1 MIAGLEVYD
10 RLGRLIMG
18 AEDYNRYILGTIDLR
33 GVYFGADHYQKKI
46 LEHEQTITV
55 DCPQFDSHCKL
66 VPLLDIGAQPYGQV
80 NSYYAGQPNRYDIY
94 MAKGN
99 DRTITKDEWDKA
111 AKQNVYKYFPVVK
124 SYKTWGFGF
133 SYIAAIMGE
142 GTTQQGLNFWCPEP
156 GKISYNTGGSM
167 EANWLAYAQQD
178 QSEYKEG
185 DTYCG
190 VSWLLMR
197 CLILGRLE

>member
-33 GVYFGADHYQKKI
+33 GVYFGADHYNKKI

-55 DCPQFDSHCKL
+55 DCPHFDSHCKL
-66 VPLLDIGAQPYGQV
+66 IPVMDIGVLPYRQSG
-80 NSYYAGQPNRYDIY
+80 SRSLLPPER
-94 MAKGN
+94 
-99 DRTITKDEWDKA
+99 DE
-111 AKQNVYKYFPVVK
+111 VYKLVGSGKLLTIDEYNKGFCERVYSYFPVAQ
-124 SYKTWGFGF
+124 SYSYWAF
-133 SYIAAIMGE
+133 SWSYTSGVLGSPDGIH
-142 GTTQQGLNFWCPEP
+142 QGIHYWCPEP
-156 GKISYNTGGSM
+156 GKVSYNTGGSM
-167 EANWLAYAQQD
+167 EANWLAFADQD

-190 VSWLLMR
+190 ISWLVMR
-197 CLILGRLE
+197 CLVLGRL